1 MKKMIH
7 GKNIIGAT
15 LSALGEQTLNAF
27 SANGYTALD
36 GDFVGATSQEL
47 HLAVEKAQSAFQ
59 TYKNTSGQDKAD
71 FLEAIAEEIENLG
84 DVLVNRA
91 MAESGLPQGRI
102 VGERGRTTGQLR
114 AFATLLREGSW
125 VEARIETAIPER
137 QPLPKADIRKMLFP
151 IGPVAVFTA
160 SNFPLAFSTAGGDT
174 AAALAAGCPVIV
186 KAHESHLGTN
196 ELVSGAIIK
205 AAQRTNMPDGVFSSL
220 NAVGYTIGQELV
232 QHPGITA
239 VAFTGSERGG
249 KALFDIASKRPNPIP
264 VFAEM
269 GSVNPVV
276 FMPDELAN
284 NTANLASTYAGSI
297 TLGVGQFCTNPG
309 ILIAVDGDN
318 LQSFAQTLAQK
329 IADLPANTMLNQ
341 GIRNN
346 FVAKREAALAQ
357 KGITIL
363 THQNDDGEQIGGAL
377 AKINATDF
385 LANPALKEEVFGP
398 FSILIACANM
408 EEVTQVLNKLSG
420 QLTISLMA
428 NDVDVNT
435 YADFIQDCRDIA
447 GRVIFNGAPTGVE
460 VCHAMHHGGA
470 FPASTD
476 AKFTSVGQDAI
487 KRFVRPI
494 SLQNCPPV
502 LLPAELKNENT
513 LGIMRLVNGV
523 HTSAPIV

>member
-1 MKKMIH
+1 MIH
-7 GKNIIGAT
+7 GKNIIGFGT
-15 LSALGEQTLNAF
+15 SAQGNQILNAH
-27 SANGYTALD
+27 SANGNTALN
-36 GDFVGATSQEL
+36 GDFVGATTEEL
-47 HLAVEKAQSAFQ
+47 NQAVAKAQSAFQ
-59 TYKNTSGQDKAD
+59 VYKNTSGADKAA
-71 FLEAIAEEIENLG
+71 FLDAIAEEIENLG
-84 DVLVNRA
+84 DTLVERA
-91 MAESGLPQGRI
+91 VAESGLPSGRI
-102 VGERGRTTGQLR
+102 TGERGRTTGQLR

-125 VEARIETAIPER
+125 VEARIETAIPDR

-196 ELVSGAIIK
+196 ELVAGAIIK
-205 AAQRTNMPDGVFSSL
+205 AAQRTNMPDGVFSSI
-220 NAVGYTIGQELV
+220 NSVGYTIAQELV
-232 QHPGITA
+232 KHPSITA

-249 KALFDIASKRPNPIP
+249 KALFDIASQRPQPIP

-276 FMPDELAN
+276 FMPNKLAQD
-284 NTANLASTYAGSI
+284 TDGLAATYAGSI

-309 ILIAVDGDN
+309 ILLAVESEALNDF
-318 LQSFAQTLAQK
+318 SKALAEK
-329 IADLPANTMLNQ
+329 IAALPANTMLNQ

-346 FVAKREAALAQ
+346 FVSKREAALAQ
-357 KGITIL
+357 KGIEIL
-363 THQNDDGEQIGGAL
+363 THQNDDGEMIGGAL
-377 AKINATDF
+377 AKISGANF
-385 LANPALKEEVFGP
+385 LQNPSLKEEVFGP
-398 FSILIACANM
+398 FSILIACSDIQ
-408 EEVTQVLNKLSG
+408 EVATVLG
-420 QLTISLMA
+420 QLTGQLTVSLMVT
-428 NDVDVNT
+428 DEDVNGNI
-435 YADFIQDCRDIA
+435 DFIQNCRDIA

-494 SLQNCPPV
+494 SLQNCPAV
-502 LLPAELKNENT
+502 LLPAALQNDNP
-513 LGIMRLVNGV
+513 LGIMRLVNGE
-523 HTSAPIV
+523 HTNGQI